1 MSLEHVIGY
10 CEAVT
15 ASVLDGNVNP
25 LDGLAQLRA
34 VQGSAS
40 EGLKMIDALANTEA
54 EKYPTKTFEYGGLKF
69 TRKDGSK
76 TFKFDHIESIVKA
89 QGVVKDLQE
98 KAKNA
103 AIMQEKGVMAVADG
117 GEVIEPARIEYTK
130 ASVSIVK

>member
-15 ASVLDGNVNP
+15 TSVLDGNVNP

-40 EGLKMIDALANTEA
+40 DGLKKIDALVNTEA

-76 TFKFDHIESIVKA
+76 TFKFDHIQAIVSA
-89 QGVVKDLQE
+89 ASVLKDLQE

-103 AIMQEKGVMAVADG
+103 AIMQEKGVMAVVEG

-130 ASVSIVK
+130 PSVSIVQ